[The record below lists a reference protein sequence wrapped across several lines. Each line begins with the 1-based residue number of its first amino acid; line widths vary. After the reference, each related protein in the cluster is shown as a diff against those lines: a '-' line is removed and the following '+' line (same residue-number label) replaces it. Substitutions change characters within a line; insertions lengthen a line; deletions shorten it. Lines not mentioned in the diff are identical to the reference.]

1 MGCKLGR
8 EPHLLFEEG
17 EWGTN
22 LTQSRLGR
30 GLPPYEVASWAIWP
44 QQIWLKIGEGLCPF
58 GGGRAGSPS
67 NIMWPGP
74 RPTCIPSF
82 ILVRPTVW
90 PQCTNITDRQQSDS
104 IRRTV
109 LQTVAQKLTSK
120 FLDVIQIQTR
130 NWNCAARGSLNI
142 QDAKMTHISPSGHH
156 RTTLS
161 GYVFATKACIDN
173 RKKTC

>member
-104 IRRTV
+104 VERTFYEQSPKNWQWTGMCV
-109 LQTVAQKLTSK
+109 QKSK
-120 FLDVIQIQTR
+120 
-130 NWNCAARGSLNI
+130 
-142 QDAKMTHISPSGHH
+142 SP
-156 RTTLS
+156 
-161 GYVFATKACIDN
+161 
-173 RKKTC
+173 